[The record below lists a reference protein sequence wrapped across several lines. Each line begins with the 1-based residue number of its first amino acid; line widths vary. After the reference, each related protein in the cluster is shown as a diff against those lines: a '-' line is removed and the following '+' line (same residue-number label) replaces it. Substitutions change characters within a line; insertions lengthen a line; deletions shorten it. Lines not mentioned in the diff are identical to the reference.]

1 MTILVGRLG
10 VPIGLVFVAI
20 GPRDRRAAGR
30 GIADRLWKNHAGCQP
45 GRGARASC
53 RNVTVSITL
62 PVTARPDD
70 GLAAMDELTTKLTDL
85 YQEHYRQLLRIA
97 ALLVDDR
104 SSAEDIVQDAFL
116 RVFDARARLRD
127 PEKALAFLRQAV
139 LNRARSTLRRRMVAR
154 KYQPRLATRDEHPD
168 DTGRGVDRAV
178 LADALARLPRRQREA
193 VVLRYYAD
201 FSEAR
206 TAELMRVSQ
215 GAVKSYC
222 SRGVARLSDLLRER
236 V

>member
-1 MTILVGRLG
+1 
-10 VPIGLVFVAI
+10 
-20 GPRDRRAAGR
+20 
-30 GIADRLWKNHAGCQP
+30 
-45 GRGARASC
+45 
-53 RNVTVSITL
+53 VTVSIAL
-62 PVTARPDD
+62 PVTAWPGD

-97 ALLVDDR
+97 VLLVDDR
-104 SSAEDIVQDAFL
+104 ASAEDIVQDAYV
-116 RVFDARARLRD
+116 RVFDSRSRLRD

-139 LNRARSTLRRRMVAR
+139 LNRARSVLRRRMVAR
-154 KYQPRLATRDEHPD
+154 KYQPRLAVEDSHPD
-168 DTGRGVDRAV
+168 DSGRGVNRVV
-178 LADALARLPRRQREA
+178 LSDALAKLPRRQREA

-201 FSEAR
+201 LSEAR
-206 TAELMRVSQ
+206 TAEVMGVSV

>member
-1 MTILVGRLG
+1 MRE
-10 VPIGLVFVAI
+10 IGT
-20 GPRDRRAAGR
+20 
-30 GIADRLWKNHAGCQP
+30 GCQP
-45 GRGARASC
+45 RRGCRASC
-53 RNVTVSITL
+53 RDVTVSIAL
-62 PVTARPDD
+62 PVTARPGD

-85 YQEHYRQLLRIA
+85 YQENYRQLLRIA
-97 ALLVDDR
+97 VLLVDDR
-104 SSAEDIVQDAFL
+104 AAAEDIVQDAYL
-116 RVFDARARLRD
+116 RVFDSRSRLRD

-139 LNRARSTLRRRMVAR
+139 LNRARSILRRRMVAKR
-154 KYQPRLATRDEHPD
+154 YQSRLVTEESQPD
-168 DTGRGVDRAV
+168 DTGRGLDRAV

-201 FSEAR
+201 FSEVR
-206 TAELMRVSQ
+206 TAELMGVSQ